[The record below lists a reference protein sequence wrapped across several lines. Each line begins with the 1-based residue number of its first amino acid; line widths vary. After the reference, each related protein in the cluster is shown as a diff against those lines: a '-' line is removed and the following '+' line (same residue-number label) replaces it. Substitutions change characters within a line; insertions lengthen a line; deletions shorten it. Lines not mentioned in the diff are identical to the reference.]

1 MNITYYGQDSSYFS
15 HLKKVIDILKEFD
28 FPVTDITCVFD
39 GMYNIGT
46 EQYVIEGD
54 DNLFTLTVDSDGQYY
69 VEYNGKTELV
79 GDPGDEIKEIAHYI
93 DIILNGPE
101 EDIRDLFESLIRED
115 KRTDFFQ
122 EYLQLPIEWESRDNE
137 DVKKSFFDAL
147 WAADTSSNKKYLP
160 WFFY

>member
-115 KRTDFFQ
+115 KRT
-122 EYLQLPIEWESRDNE
+122 
-137 DVKKSFFDAL
+137 
-147 WAADTSSNKKYLP
+147 
-160 WFFY
+160 